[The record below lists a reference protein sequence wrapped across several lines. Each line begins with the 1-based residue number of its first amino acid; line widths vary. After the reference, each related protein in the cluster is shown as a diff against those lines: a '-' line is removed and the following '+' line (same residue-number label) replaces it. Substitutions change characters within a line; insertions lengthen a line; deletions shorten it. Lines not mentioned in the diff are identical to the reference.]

1 MKFILRFAIAVI
13 ALLVLL
19 AFGTL
24 TAAYLLNRA
33 AEDIPDSGE
42 IFTVQKGATLN
53 GVAKRLEETGLIR
66 SRLFLTLLSRLK
78 SSERSIHVGSFLIR
92 SDATTIEIHNL
103 LVSGKEILIKV
114 TIPEGLSLSNIAGI
128 IEEAGITSSEEFMI
142 ASASESLIEEYDIPG
157 DSFEG
162 YLFPDTYFFPKAYPA
177 EKVVRYMA
185 DHFFDI
191 IEEMYPEYS
200 SLGSQD
206 IYRKVILASIVER
219 EYRMPEE
226 AGLMASVF
234 YNRLDIGMK
243 LQSCATVAYVLTE
256 EMGEAHPDSLKYS
269 DLEIPSEYNTYLI
282 EGLPP
287 GPISN
292 PGKTA
297 LEAAFFPAES
307 EYLFFVLKDQDAGQH
322 VFSQNYSEH
331 NQAKYLYLKK
341 S

>member
-1 MKFILRFAIAVI
+1 MKILIRFVI
-13 ALLVLL
+13 AAIVLLVLL
-19 AFGTL
+19 TFATL
-24 TAAYLLNRA
+24 TAAYFFNRTA
-33 AEDIPDSGE
+33 DIPDSGE
-42 IFTVQKGATLN
+42 IFTIQKGETLN
-53 GVAKRLEETGLIR
+53 SVAKRLEEDGLIR
-66 SRLFLTLLSRLK
+66 SRIFLNLFSRLK
-78 SSERSIHVGSFLIR
+78 SSERSLHVGSFLIR
-92 SDATTIEIHNL
+92 TDATTIEIHNL
-103 LVSGKEILIKV
+103 LVSGKEILEKV
-114 TIPEGLSLSNIAGI
+114 TIPEGLSLSTIAGI
-128 IEEAGITSSEEFMI
+128 IEAAEIASSEEFMI
-142 ASASESLIEEYDIPG
+142 ASVSEPLLEEYGIPG

-162 YLFPDTYFFPKAYPA
+162 YLFPDTYFFPKSYPA

-185 DHFFDI
+185 DNFFDI
-191 IEEMYPEYS
+191 IEEINPEYS
-200 SLGSQD
+200 SLGSED

-219 EYRMPEE
+219 EYRVPEE

-234 YNRLDIGMK
+234 YNRLSKGMK
-243 LQSCATVAYVLTE
+243 LQSCATVAYVITE

-297 LEAAFFPAES
+297 LEAAFFPVES
-307 EYLFFVLKDQDAGQH
+307 EFLFFVLKDLNVGQH
-322 VFSQNYSEH
+322 VFSESYSEH